1 MSENIDPSSHDDTA
15 FARLRAEMLDECY
28 PLPVAHVL
36 CDVVPVEG
44 LLWQCLPAA
53 WRVTTCNLLLSF
65 NKESRMFGEGSFSY
79 AMLVLA
85 TPALDDAERRDEFLL
100 PTKRCAKSRRRLV
113 AMLRENETAIDAII
127 DTVSVD
133 AAGMGLLT
141 ADMPAYTAFQLMLL
155 TVAKSGAGYDTDA
168 VHAML
173 CEFLHRA
180 DLPNDSIQD
189 RVINAKALAFE
200 ARFSEHARVPE
211 HHEVAP
217 AGTVLH

>member
-1 MSENIDPSSHDDTA
+1 MSENIVLSSHDDTVT
-15 FARLRAEMLDECY
+15 ARVRAEMLDECY

-53 WRVTTCNLLLSF
+53 WRETTRNLLLSF
-65 NKESRMFGEGSFSY
+65 DKESWMFGDGSFTY
-79 AMLVLA
+79 ALLVLA

-141 ADMPAYTAFQLMLL
+141 VDMPAYTAFQLMLL
-155 TVAKSGAGYDTDA
+155 AVAESCTACDVDSL
-168 VHAML
+168 HATL
-173 CEFLHRA
+173 QGFLQA
-180 DLPNDSIQD
+180 MGLPDDSIQD
-189 RVINAKALAFE
+189 DVINAKALAFE
-200 ARFSEHARVPE
+200 ARFSEHTRVPE